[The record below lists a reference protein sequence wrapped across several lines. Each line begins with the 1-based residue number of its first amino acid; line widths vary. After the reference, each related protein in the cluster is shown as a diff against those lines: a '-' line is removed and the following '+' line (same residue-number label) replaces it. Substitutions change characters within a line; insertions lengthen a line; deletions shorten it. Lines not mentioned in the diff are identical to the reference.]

1 MDSTRERLLAC
12 FAAVFPRLGP
22 DEALAA
28 TVDTTPEW
36 DSSHHFLLMQVIED
50 AFGIQIP
57 EEAIG
62 EIESFAAFED
72 YLAQHLA
79 REGKAI

>member
-1 MDSTRERLLAC
+1 MDATRERLLAC
-12 FAAVFPRLGP
+12 FAAVFPPLGP
-22 DEALAA
+22 DEALVA
-28 TVDTTPEW
+28 TVDTIPEW

-62 EIESFAAFED
+62 EIESFAGFED